1 MREEWVLVIGNQILR
16 NSSKGGPAMFR
27 LLCLMGVAVWCLGM
41 MPVMADTIE
50 MANGDVLNGQ
60 VISLDGK
67 ELVLKSELLGELK
80 LAREKVSAIHL
91 GDKPVLTRNAAQ
103 AQAVPAANKPAL
115 DPEVQKVLGAVPST
129 DDVLK
134 QLQGGGVNPQMI
146 GELQTKFPLLN
157 TPEAGEYFND
167 TLGGLMSGK
176 LSIQDVRKDA
186 VLARDGL
193 LDLQKDLG
201 PEGAALNGY
210 LSILNKFIKETE
222 PAPGAKPPA
231 KDQPKEAPPAPKQ
244 NTPAQFPPKP

>member
-1 MREEWVLVIGNQILR
+1 MHRF
-16 NSSKGGPAMFR
+16 SS
-27 LLCLMGVAVWCLGM
+27 LLGVTALGLGM
-41 MPVMADTIE
+41 MLVLPVMADTIE
-50 MANGDVLNGQ
+50 MTNGDVLNGQ
-60 VISLDGK
+60 VISLDGQQ
-67 ELVLKSELLGELK
+67 LVLKSELLGELK
-80 LAREKVSAIHL
+80 LARENVSAIHL
-91 GDKPVLTRNAAQ
+91 GDKPVLTRNAAV
-103 AQAVPAANKPAL
+103 AQEAPPANKPAL

-210 LSILNKFIKETE
+210 LSILNKFIRETE
-222 PAPGAKPPA
+222 PPPTAKPQAQDKPA
-231 KDQPKEAPPAPKQ
+231 EAAPAPKQ